1 MYFVLGWFV
10 ILIWAG
16 MFTLIRLTLNCS
28 NNNVFLVI
36 MMYNITASLT
46 SLFILFTLRRQEIT
60 LLRSIK
66 NKKLFLVLILL
77 NGIYDVM
84 LALAIYFSSQVQ
96 FAIISNYLWPML
108 LVLFIHLIR
117 KIEISFRTMISLLFG
132 LFAVVAISI
141 PENRIEF
148 SSNIIGISL
157 GILAA
162 VLWSGYSAL
171 MQKEHENIPTIIQGS
186 AQIISAL
193 CAFIFT
199 IIFGKLIF
207 IDILNTQSLVLL
219 ILFGIVLMTGNTLW
233 ILLVVKHPN
242 VGRLVTSVYFVPILG
257 VIIASIVFGNH
268 LDLKIWSGLILVLIG
283 TLISETEKK
292 KILKT
297 E

>member
-1 MYFVLGWFV
+1 MYFLLGWFV

-16 MFTLIRLTLNCS
+16 MFTLIRLILNCS
-28 NNNVFLVI
+28 NDNVFLVI
-36 MMYNITASLT
+36 TMYNITASLT
-46 SLFILFTLRRQEIT
+46 SLFILFTFRKQEIAS
-60 LLRSIK
+60 LRSIK
-66 NKKLFLVLILL
+66 NKKLFFVLVLL

-132 LFAVVAISI
+132 LLAVVAISV
-141 PENRIEF
+141 PDNKVEF

-171 MQKEHENIPTIIQGS
+171 MKKEHESIPTIIQGS
-186 AQIISAL
+186 AQLISAL

-199 IIFGKLIF
+199 IIFNKLIF
-207 IDILNTQSLVLL
+207 NDILNIQSIIL
-219 ILFGIVLMTGNTLW
+219 IITFGIVLMTGNTLW

-242 VGRLVTSVYFVPILG
+242 VGRLVSSVYFVPILG

-268 LDLKIWSGLILVLIG
+268 VNLKVWAGLLLVILG
-283 TLISETEKK
+283 TLFSETEKR
-292 KILKT
+292 KILKM